1 MWILSL
7 LPDALLY
14 FAIVA
19 ILFSGI
25 AMFAFSFFLNL
36 FPAAKPYRLAIQ
48 ATGSILAIMGVYLF
62 GSYSTE
68 MKWRERVRELE
79 AKVAIADQ
87 QSKDSNEKL
96 KTVYVDRVKVVKD
109 TKIVIQ
115 EKIINEAAKMDVK
128 CEVIPEAITIVNDA
142 AKSPKAKK

>member
-1 MWILSL
+1 MWLLSL

-14 FAIVA
+14 FAIVT

-48 ATGSILAIMGVYLF
+48 ATGSILAIMGVYFF

-79 AKVAIADQ
+79 AKVAVTEQ
-87 QSKDSNEKL
+87 LSKDKNTVIQK
-96 KTVYVDRVKVVKD
+96 VYVDRVKVVTD

-115 EKIINEAAKMDVK
+115 ENIIKEAAKMDVK
-128 CEVIPEAITIVNDA
+128 CEVIPEAITIINEA
-142 AKSPKAKK
+142 AKGKK